1 MSPPNWLDGVAGM
14 TGLIALDKP
23 AGMTSFSAVSAV
35 RRALGEK
42 KAGHTGTL
50 DPMATGVLPVMLG
63 AGTRFIDFLP
73 SHDKAYL
80 AKIMLGTATDTLD
93 ITGTV
98 TQKCE
103 ASVTE
108 SEFREALARFTGTF
122 FQMPPMHSAV
132 SIGGV
137 RLYELARK
145 GIEAAREPRQV
156 TIYSAQ
162 LEGFEPES
170 NEFTVSVACS
180 AGTYIRQLAADIGE
194 QLGCPAVLSY
204 LRRTQAN
211 GFDLSGC
218 HTLDEVRRA
227 AENGTVLRLVIPVDK
242 ALETYPAVFVTQSQ
256 FDRFRNGGE
265 LALDRLEGCREPGLY
280 RVYGPGGAF
289 AGLGECEEDSTSLAV
304 KRVFSEN

>member
-1 MSPPNWLDGVAGM
+1 MSPPNWPDEVAGM

-63 AGTRFIDFLP
+63 AATRFIEFLP

-80 AKIMLGTATDTLD
+80 AKIVLGTATDTLD

-98 TQKCE
+98 IQKSE

-108 SEFREALARFTGTF
+108 SEFREALALFTGTF
-122 FQMPPMHSAV
+122 LQTPPMHSAV
-132 SIGGV
+132 SVGGV

-145 GIEAAREPRQV
+145 GIDTAREPRQITV
-156 TIYSAQ
+156 YRAQ

-180 AGTYIRQLAADIGE
+180 AGTYIRQLAADIGKE
-194 QLGCPAVLSY
+194 LGCPAVLSY

-211 GFDLSGC
+211 GFDICGC
-218 HTLDEVRRA
+218 FSLEEIRQA
-227 AENGTVLRLVIPVDK
+227 AESGTADRLVIPVDK
-242 ALETYPAVFVTQSQ
+242 VLEKYPAVFVTQSQ
-256 FDRFRNGGE
+256 FGRFRNGGE
-265 LALDRLEGCREPGLY
+265 LSLDRLDGCGEPGLY
-280 RVYGPGGAF
+280 RVYGPDGAF
-289 AGLGECEEDSTSLAV
+289 AGLGEFKEDATGLAV
-304 KRVFSEN
+304 KRVYTDN

>member
-1 MSPPNWLDGVAGM
+1 M

-23 AGMTSFSAVSAV
+23 VGMTSFSAVAAV
-35 RRALGEK
+35 RRAVGEK

-63 AGTRFIDFLP
+63 AATRFIDFLP

-98 TQKCE
+98 TKKGE

-108 SEFREALARFTGTF
+108 DEFREALAHFVGTF
-122 FQMPPMHSAV
+122 LQTPPMHSAV
-132 SIGGV
+132 SVGGV

-145 GIEAAREPRQV
+145 GIEAEREPRQITV
-156 TIYSAQ
+156 YSAQ
-162 LEGFEPES
+162 LEGFEQDS
-170 NEFTVSVACS
+170 NEFTVTVACS

-204 LRRTQAN
+204 LRRTLSN
-211 GFDLSGC
+211 GFTISGC
-218 HTLDEVRRA
+218 WTLDEIRQA
-227 AENGTVLRLVIPVDK
+227 AESGEAAQMVLPVDK
-242 ALETYPAVFVTQSQ
+242 VLEKYPAVDVTPNQ

-265 LALDRLEGCREPGLY
+265 LSLDRLEGCGEPGLY

-289 AGLGECEEDSTSLAV
+289 AGLGERLPGSDSLAV
-304 KRVFSEN
+304 RRVFTER

>member
-1 MSPPNWLDGVAGM
+1 M

-63 AGTRFIDFLP
+63 AATRFIDFLP
-73 SHDKAYL
+73 SRDKAYL

-108 SEFREALARFTGTF
+108 NAFREALACFEGTF
-122 FQMPPMHSAV
+122 LQTPPMYSAV
-132 SIGGV
+132 SVGGV

-145 GIEAAREPRQV
+145 GIDSAREPRLITV
-156 TIYSAQ
+156 YRAR
-162 LEGFEPES
+162 LENFEPQN
-170 NEFTVSVACS
+170 NEFTVSIACS
-180 AGTYIRQLAADIGE
+180 AGTYIRQLAADIG
-194 QLGCPAVLSY
+194 QALGCPAVLSY

-211 GFDLSGC
+211 GFVISCCSSL
-218 HTLDEVRRA
+218 EEIRQA
-227 AENGTVLRLVIPVDK
+227 AESGEAERLVLPVDK
-242 ALETYPAVFVTQSQ
+242 ALEAYPAVFVTQSQ

-265 LALDRLEGCREPGLY
+265 LSLDRLDGCGKPGFY

-289 AGLGECEEDSTSLAV
+289 AGLGEYKEGAPSLAV
-304 KRVFSEN
+304 KRVFTEN